1 MAEKN
6 LSHAA
11 VERVIKSIEF
21 RNFLS
26 SNMASLL
33 SGDACHC
40 RVCLA
45 ISYDTPCATTSLR
58 EINMILAPKK
68 CVGNAFACINGSSCR
83 ASILTPNTPFGV
95 VRRCFRAFR

>member
-26 SNMASLL
+26 SNTASLL

-45 ISYDTPCATTSLR
+45 ISYDNTLR
-58 EINMILAPKK
+58 HDILAREKYDFSAEK
-68 CVGNAFACINGSSCR
+68 M
-83 ASILTPNTPFGV
+83 
-95 VRRCFRAFR
+95 RR